1 MNSWRMYA
9 WSLVALMAACIWL
22 SGCSVISAPALP
34 ELLPPDL
41 SIALPEGTKPDEA
54 AAYYY
59 KKARLFQAEGMAI
72 EVAAEKARLKAEL
85 DARQAW
91 LWWVGVACIVL
102 GVAAFALAFAYPLAS
117 FLRIGG
123 VAGVASGGAMLL
135 LGEALPYIG
144 WFALLTVAAIVASLF
159 LNTRVLAHLTQSWKS
174 ASESLAPVLRT
185 GLDETSLKRQG
196 ALVRP
201 FIDKLL
207 KKV

>member
-22 SGCSVISAPALP
+22 SGCSVISAPALA
-34 ELLPPDL
+34 ENILPPDL
-41 SIALPEGTKPDEA
+41 SVALPEGTKPDEA
-54 AAYYY
+54 ASFYR
-59 KKARLFQAEGMAI
+59 KKAAFFEAQAKNVEA
-72 EVAAEKARLKAEL
+72 EAKAAKLE
-85 DARQAW
+85 ARQAW
-91 LWWVGVACIVL
+91 LWWVGVAGIVL

>member
-22 SGCSVISAPALP
+22 SGCSVIAAPALP

-41 SIALPEGTKPDEA
+41 SVALPEGTKPDEA
-54 AAYYY
+54 ASYYR
-59 KKARLFQAEGMAI
+59 KKAAFFEAQADN
-72 EVAAEKARLKAEL
+72 AEAEAKTAKL
-85 DARQAW
+85 EARQAW
-91 LWWVGVACIVL
+91 LWWVGVAGIVL
-102 GVAAFALAFAYPLAS
+102 GVAAFALASAYPLAS

-135 LGEALPYIG
+135 LGEALPYLG
-144 WFALLTVAAIVASLF
+144 LFSLLTVVAIIASLF
-159 LNTRVLAHLTQSWKS
+159 LNTRVLAHLTQCWKS

-196 ALVRP
+196 ALMRP

>member
-1 MNSWRMYA
+1 M
-9 WSLVALMAACIWL
+9 
-22 SGCSVISAPALP
+22 PALS
-34 ELLPPDL
+34 EDFLPPDL
-41 SIALPEGTKPDEA
+41 SVALPEGTNPDEA
-54 AAYYY
+54 ASYYR
-59 KKARLFQAEGMAI
+59 KKATFFETQAKS
-72 EVAAEKARLKAEL
+72 AEAEAKNAEAEAKKSKL
-85 DARQAW
+85 EARQAW
-91 LWWVGVACIVL
+91 LWWAGIAGVVL

-135 LGEALPYIG
+135 LGEALPYLG

-159 LNTRVLAHLTQSWKS
+159 LNTRVLATLTQSWKS

-185 GLDETSLKRQG
+185 GLDETSLKRQC

>member
-1 MNSWRMYA
+1 MNHWRMYA
-9 WSLVALMAACIWL
+9 WSLVALMAAVIWL
-22 SGCSVISAPALP
+22 SSCSVLPRVELP
-34 ELLPPDL
+34 ELLPPNL

-54 AAYYY
+54 ASYYR
-59 KKARLFQAEGMAI
+59 KKAAFFEVQAKN
-72 EVAAEKARLKAEL
+72 AEAEAKKAKLE
-85 DARQAW
+85 ARQAW
-91 LWWVGVACIVL
+91 LWWVGIAGAVL

-123 VAGVASGGAMLL
+123 VAGVASGGMMLV
-135 LGEALPYIG
+135 LGEALPYLG
-144 WFALLTVAAIVASLF
+144 WFALITVAAIAASLF

-196 ALVRP
+196 ALMRP